1 MIKNVYPIVGLLF
14 CCLLSLVVQGQQQST
29 SQMKFPDFLSG
40 VQYAYIEFSDKDQQ
54 RIDQQDGGI
63 LIDHFKTYLYGIGFH
78 EVAATTSEKEAML
91 NIIPSF
97 CDMTKVR
104 LSFKPIKGY
113 FTDHLLEFYSCLGH
127 TFTFTSPVVVNND
140 AELLANLN
148 RVWNEMYGVKVPY
161 ENRFS
166 MALTSNQTNY
176 TKQNIQTLFSSRP
189 VDELEGIYEKV
200 MLNVPNRNKYE
211 MAIIKNASNNYD
223 IIYLSGASNYKDWKT
238 GELLGKVFPTGTTNF
253 YKVNWYHPD
262 KKLDEN
268 VYLAIDNKNMLHLS
282 FASEDD
288 HVYKY
293 FKTFPKTNAAPKNRE
308 MISSGSSVAISPDG
322 YLLTNFHVIEGGT
335 TIQVQIKE
343 NGYTKTYNAVV
354 METDENN
361 DIAVLKIDDPSF
373 KELPNIPFSLRTS
386 LSDVGEKI
394 FTLGYP
400 LTSTMGTEVKLT
412 DGIISAQTGYKGDV
426 STYQVSAAVQPGSSG
441 GPLFDMEGN
450 LVGII
455 KAKHS
460 KAENAT
466 YAVKSRNVLN
476 LIELLPN
483 KVVLPQRGDLRGM
496 SLQDQVKTLQRFV
509 FWVKVY

>member
-1 MIKNVYPIVGLLF
+1 MKKLYPIVGLLF
-14 CCLLSLVVQGQQQST
+14 CCILSFAQGQQQST

-40 VQYAYIEFSDKDQQ
+40 VKYAYIEFSEKDQQ

-63 LIDHFKTYLYGIGFH
+63 LIDHFKSYLEGIGFN
-78 EVAATTSEKEAML
+78 EVAATSSEKESML
-91 NIIPSF
+91 SSVPSL
-97 CDMTKVR
+97 CEMAKVR

-127 TFTFTSPVVVNND
+127 TFTFTSPAVVNND
-140 AELLANLN
+140 AELLANLGG
-148 RVWNEMYGVKVPY
+148 VWNQMYGERIGY

-166 MALTSNQTNY
+166 LKLPTRSTNY
-176 TKQNIQTLFSSRP
+176 TKENIEILFSQRAA
-189 VDELEGIYEKV
+189 DALEGIYEKV
-200 MLNVPNRNKYE
+200 MLKVPNRNKYE
-211 MAIIKNASNNYD
+211 IGVVRDATNNYD
-223 IIYLSGASNYKDWKT
+223 IIYLSGASNFKDWKS
-238 GELLGKVFPTGTTNF
+238 GEKLGKIHPTGTTNF
-253 YKVNWYHPD
+253 YKVSWYLPN
-262 KKLDEN
+262 KTLDEN
-268 VYLAIDNKNMLHLS
+268 VYLAIDSKNMLHLS

-288 HVYKY
+288 HVYQY
-293 FKTFPKTNAAPKNRE
+293 FKVFPKNDLIPVKKKE

-322 YLLTNFHVIEGGT
+322 YLLTNFHVIEGGRN
-335 TIQVQIKE
+335 IQVETKE
-343 NGYTKTYNAVV
+343 NGVPKTYNAVV
-354 METDENN
+354 MNKDEVL
-361 DIAVLKIDDPSF
+361 DVAVLKIDDPSF
-373 KELPNIPFSLRTS
+373 KGLPKIPFSLRTS
-386 LSDVGEKI
+386 LAEVGQKI

-400 LTSTMGTEVKLT
+400 LTSTMGTEMKLT
-412 DGIISAQTGYKGDV
+412 DGIISANTGYKGDV
-426 STYQVSAAVQPGSSG
+426 STYQVSAPVQPGSSG

-483 KVVLPQRGDLRGM
+483 KVVLPQQGDLKGM
-496 SLQDQVKTLQRFV
+496 SLQNQVKNLQRFV

>member
-1 MIKNVYPIVGLLF
+1 MKKIYLIVGLLF
-14 CCLLSLVVQGQQQST
+14 CCLLSFAQSQQHST
-29 SQMKFPDFLSG
+29 TQMKFPDFLSG
-40 VQYAYIEFSDKDQQ
+40 VKYAYIEFSAKDQQ

-63 LIDHFKTYLYGIGFH
+63 LIDHFKDYLKGIGFNK
-78 EVAATTSEKEAML
+78 VAATSSEKETML
-91 NIIPSF
+91 GEIPSL
-97 CDMTKVR
+97 CEMAKIR

-127 TFTFTSPVVVNND
+127 NFTFTSPAVVNND
-140 AELLANLN
+140 AELLANLGV
-148 RVWNEMYGVKVPY
+148 VWNQMYGKQVNY
-161 ENRFS
+161 ENRYS
-166 MALTSNQTNY
+166 LTLLSNPTNY
-176 TKQNIQTLFSSRP
+176 TKQNIETLFSSRP
-189 VDELEGIYEKV
+189 TDELEGIYEKV

-211 MAIIKNASNNYD
+211 MAIIRDATNNYD
-223 IIYLSGASNYKDWKT
+223 IIYLSGASNYKDWEP

-253 YKVNWYHPD
+253 YKVSWYHPD

-268 VYLAIDNKNMLHLS
+268 VYLAIDSKNMLHLS

-293 FKTFPKTNAAPKNRE
+293 FKTFPKADLVPPQPRE
-308 MISSGSSVAISPDG
+308 MISSGSSIAISPDG
-322 YLLTNFHVIEGGT
+322 YLVTNFHVVEGGT
-335 TIQVQIKE
+335 AIRVQINE

-354 METDENN
+354 MIVDENN

-373 KELPNIPFSLRTS
+373 KRLPNIPFSLRTS

-412 DGIISAQTGYKGDV
+412 DGIISAQTGYKNDV
-426 STYQVSAAVQPGSSG
+426 STYQVSAPVQPGSSG

-450 LVGII
+450 LVGVI

-476 LIELLPN
+476 LIELLPS
-483 KVVLPQRGDLRGM
+483 KVVLPQKGDLKGM
-496 SLQDQVKTLQRFV
+496 SLQDQVKNLQRFV